1 MIMMLGGC
9 MMPRGRRSST
19 WRRCLR
25 RPRQRPVPRGGC
37 LSYSVIACLLAPGSH
52 LHRSALPPSGT
63 SRSLL
68 RTSYP
73 RDAVVSRGRDAWQGP
88 AIAIYINAINNI
100 YQKRLDVFL
109 ARLSRTPPLLGRY
122 RRRDGAH

>member
-1 MIMMLGGC
+1 MILMLGGC

-19 WRRCLR
+19 RRGCLR
-25 RPRQRPVPRGGC
+25 RPRQCPVPRGGC
-37 LSYSVIACLLAPGSH
+37 LSYPVIACLLAPGSY

-63 SRSLL
+63 SPSLL
-68 RTSYP
+68 RTYP
-73 RDAVVSRGRDAWQGP
+73 RDAVVSRGRDVWQGP